1 MESIVAKCIA
11 LGAEPSF
18 EDLWIQKMFD
28 RITVKY
34 GLPGRMETD
43 LFISHRLGRNDS
55 STQLKVRYW
64 RTRQHLPGNREQ
76 CIQLGKAL
84 ELSDEEMVI
93 LLQRYYDS
101 SDCEFRRDY
110 AEQEQRW
117 IRSDQHPLY
126 HSRQSFVN
134 DTLER
139 YMQKLSD
146 KAHQAIS
153 PSRAPISNYARHL
166 YCIDALNYI
175 HCPSPVSQERRSKHL
190 TSSSFA
196 SEFSRSLRLLGNIP
210 RKTMLRYLF
219 LFYGAEIS
227 RSRLDEALTR
237 LGYLPLDASHAMPGG
252 QRLDFL
258 ILALLERYERECA
271 QADMIQRQHWL
282 YIHCQALDKTLQ
294 IMNQH
299 NLRFLYFKGLRNFLQ

>member
-1 MESIVAKCIA
+1 MESIAAKCVA
-11 LGAEPSF
+11 LGEEPSF

-43 LFISHRLGRNDS
+43 LFISHRLGGKDS
-55 STQLKVRYW
+55 SAQLKVRYW
-64 RTRQHLPGNREQ
+64 RTRHHLPGNREQ
-76 CIQLGKAL
+76 CIRLGKAL

-110 AEQEQRW
+110 PDPEQRW
-117 IRSDQHPLY
+117 IRSNRHPLY

-134 DTLER
+134 DALEQYTQR
-139 YMQKLSD
+139 LSG
-146 KAHQAIS
+146 KAEQATVT
-153 PSRAPISNYARHL
+153 PIPNYARHL

-175 HCPSPVSQERRSKHL
+175 YCPSPVSQERRNKHL

-196 SEFSRSLRLLGNIP
+196 SEFSRTLRLLGNIP
-210 RKTMLRYLF
+210 RKTILRYLF
-219 LFYGAEIS
+219 LFYGGDVS

-237 LGYLPLDASHAMPGG
+237 LGYVKLDASHALSGG

-271 QADMIQRQHWL
+271 QADVIQRQQWL
-282 YIHCQALDKTLQ
+282 YIHCRALDKELQ
-294 IMNQH
+294 RMDQQS
-299 NLRFLYFKGLRNFLQ
+299 LRFLYFRGLHNFLQ

>member
-1 MESIVAKCIA
+1 MESIVSKCIA

-43 LFISHRLGRNDS
+43 LFISRRLGGKAGS
-55 STQLKVRYW
+55 AQLKVRYW
-64 RTRQHLPGNREQ
+64 RTRNHLPGSREQ
-76 CIQLGKAL
+76 CIRLGKAL

-153 PSRAPISNYARHL
+153 SSRAPISNYARHL

-196 SEFSRSLRLLGNIP
+196 SEFSRTLRLLGNIP

-219 LFYGAEIS
+219 LLYGAEIS

-237 LGYLPLDASHAMPGG
+237 LGYSTLDASHALSGG

-271 QADMIQRQHWL
+271 QADMIQRQQWL
-282 YIHCQALDKTLQ
+282 YIHCRALDKELQ
-294 IMNQH
+294 RMDQQS
-299 NLRFLYFKGLRNFLQ
+299 LRFLYFRGLHNFLQ

>member
-1 MESIVAKCIA
+1 MESIVTQCVA

-43 LFISHRLGRNDS
+43 LFVSRRLGGKDGF
-55 STQLKVRYW
+55 TQLKVRYW

-84 ELSDEEMVI
+84 ELSDEEMMI

-101 SDCEFRRDY
+101 SDCEFRRDCPDP
-110 AEQEQRW
+110 AQRW
-117 IRSDQHPLY
+117 IRSNREPLY
-126 HSRQSFVN
+126 HTRQKFVN
-134 DTLER
+134 DALEQ
-139 YMQKLSD
+139 YMQRLSG
-146 KAHQAIS
+146 KAEQATVA
-153 PSRAPISNYARHL
+153 SRTPISNYARHL

-175 HCPSPVSQERRSKHL
+175 YCPSPVSQERRNKHL

-196 SEFSRSLRLLGNIP
+196 SEFSRTLRLLGNIP
-210 RKTMLRYLF
+210 RKTILRYLF
-219 LFYGAEIS
+219 LFYGADIS

-237 LGYLPLDASHAMPGG
+237 LGYLKLDASHALSGG

-258 ILALLERYERECA
+258 ILALLERYEQECA
-271 QADMIQRQHWL
+271 QADVIQRQQWL
-282 YIHCQALDKTLQ
+282 YIHCQALDKELQ
-294 IMNQH
+294 IRNQH
-299 NLRFLYFKGLRNFLQ
+299 SLQFLYFKSLRNFLQ

>member
-43 LFISHRLGRNDS
+43 LFISRRLDGKDGS
-55 STQLKVRYW
+55 AQLKVRYW
-64 RTRQHLPGNREQ
+64 RTRHHLPGSREQ
-76 CIQLGKAL
+76 CIRLGRAL

-110 AEQEQRW
+110 PGPEQCW
-117 IRSDQHPLY
+117 IRSDRHPLY
-126 HSRQSFVN
+126 HFRQSFVN
-134 DTLER
+134 DTLEQ
-139 YMQKLSD
+139 YMQRLSGE
-146 KAHQAIS
+146 AEQVTV
-153 PSRAPISNYARHL
+153 PLRMPISNYARHL

-175 HCPSPVSQERRSKHL
+175 YCPSPVSQERRSKHL

-196 SEFSRSLRLLGNIP
+196 SEFSRTLRLLDNIP

-219 LFYGAEIS
+219 LFYGVNIS
-227 RSRLDEALTR
+227 RRQLDEALTQ
-237 LGYLPLDASHAMPGG
+237 LGYLPLDASHALPGG

-258 ILALLERYERECA
+258 ILALLERYERECG
-271 QADMIQRQHWL
+271 QADTFHRQQWL
-282 YIHCQALDKTLQ
+282 YTHCQTLDQELQ
-294 IMNQH
+294 RMKQQ
-299 NLRFLYFKGLRNFLQ
+299 NLRFLYFKGLRNFL

>member
-1 MESIVAKCIA
+1 
-11 LGAEPSF
+11 
-18 EDLWIQKMFD
+18 
-28 RITVKY
+28 
-34 GLPGRMETD
+34 
-43 LFISHRLGRNDS
+43 
-55 STQLKVRYW
+55 
-64 RTRQHLPGNREQ
+64 
-76 CIQLGKAL
+76 
-84 ELSDEEMVI
+84 
-93 LLQRYYDS
+93 
-101 SDCEFRRDY
+101 
-110 AEQEQRW
+110 
-117 IRSDQHPLY
+117 
-126 HSRQSFVN
+126 
-134 DTLER
+134 
-139 YMQKLSD
+139 MQKLSD

-237 LGYLPLDASHAMPGG
+237 LGYSPLDASHAMPDG

>member
-1 MESIVAKCIA
+1 MESIVAKCVA

-43 LFISHRLGRNDS
+43 LFISHRLGGNDS

-110 AEQEQRW
+110 PDPEQSW
-117 IRSDQHPLY
+117 IRSNQHPLY
-126 HSRQSFVN
+126 HFRQIFVN

-139 YMQKLSD
+139 YMQRLSG
-146 KAHQAIS
+146 KAGQVTA
-153 PSRAPISNYARHL
+153 PSRTPISNYARHL

-175 HCPSPVSQERRSKHL
+175 YCPSPVSQERQSKHL

-196 SEFSRSLRLLGNIP
+196 SEFSRTLRLLDNIP

-227 RSRLDEALTR
+227 RNRLDEALTR

-258 ILALLERYERECA
+258 ILALLERYEQECV
-271 QADMIQRQHWL
+271 QADTSHRQQWL
-282 YIHCQALDKTLQ
+282 YIHCQALDKALQ
-294 IMNQH
+294 SMNQQ
-299 NLRFLYFKGLRNFLQ
+299 NLRFLYFKGLRNFL

>member
-1 MESIVAKCIA
+1 MESIVTQCVA

-43 LFISHRLGRNDS
+43 LFVSRRLGGKDS
-55 STQLKVRYW
+55 SNQLKVRYW

-101 SDCEFRRDY
+101 SDCEFRRDHPGS
-110 AEQEQRW
+110 EQGW
-117 IRSDQHPLY
+117 IRSDRDSLY
-126 HSRQSFVN
+126 HSRQKFVN
-134 DTLER
+134 DALEQ
-139 YMQKLSD
+139 YMQRLSS
-146 KAHQAIS
+146 KADQVTAT
-153 PSRAPISNYARHL
+153 SRIPISNYARHL

-175 HCPSPVSQERRSKHL
+175 YCPSPVCQERRDKHL

-196 SEFSRSLRLLGNIP
+196 SEFSRTLRLLDSIP

-219 LFYGAEIS
+219 LFYGADVS

-237 LGYLPLDASHAMPGG
+237 LGYLPLDASHALPGG

-271 QADMIQRQHWL
+271 QADLIQRCQWL
-282 YIHCQALDKTLQ
+282 HTHCQALDKELQ